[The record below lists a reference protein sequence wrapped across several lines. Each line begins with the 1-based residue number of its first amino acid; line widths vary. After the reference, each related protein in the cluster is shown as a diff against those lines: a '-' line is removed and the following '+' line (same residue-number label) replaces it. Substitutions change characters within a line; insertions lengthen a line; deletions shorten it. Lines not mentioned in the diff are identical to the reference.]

1 MPEYI
6 LHYLNRDEQSGWA
19 MKTEKGIFGFETKYA
34 DLSSFLKGSTDERR
48 ALRAGNGRALKPENL
63 RFLSPVTH
71 PCQILCQGQ
80 NYLEHIKEGGVR
92 PEDKDFNLLFQK
104 ASSSLC
110 AADAQIVRPANV
122 QLLDYEIELGLV
134 IGKDIRGPVQVTPET
149 LHHYVAGIVIANDI
163 SARDVQIPQGQW
175 YRGKSYRTF
184 CPVGPYLALLNESE
198 INRLS
203 DLRLQLKV
211 NGEIRQ
217 DALAGT
223 MIYRPAETLTD
234 LSGIT
239 DIFTGDLILTGTP
252 AGVALKAPSPM
263 AQRIAHLL
271 FPEKKRMGLFVKKQ
285 LQRSQYLKNG
295 DRINAAIF
303 TEDRA
308 LDLGEQSNTVNG

>member
-1 MPEYI
+1 MS
-6 LHYLNRDEQSGWA
+6 R
-19 MKTEKGIFGFETKYA
+19 
-34 DLSSFLKGSTDERR
+34 
-48 ALRAGNGRALKPENL
+48 
-63 RFLSPVTH
+63 
-71 PCQILCQGQ
+71 
-80 NYLEHIKEGGVR
+80 
-92 PEDKDFNLLFQK
+92 
-104 ASSSLC
+104 
-110 AADAQIVRPANV
+110 
-122 QLLDYEIELGLV
+122 
-134 IGKDIRGPVQVTPET
+134 
-149 LHHYVAGIVIANDI
+149 
-163 SARDVQIPQGQW
+163 
-175 YRGKSYRTF
+175 
-184 CPVGPYLALLNESE
+184 LA
-198 INRLS
+198 

-295 DRINAAIF
+295 DRISAAIF